1 MVQMGFDEAAPTS
14 IGALGGKYFIKD
26 NRETPDTLQVTYEYP
41 GFIVTYENRL
51 GNANSLI
58 QHNMIQ
64 HGYGILFHGSKGTL
78 FVDPSPYDIY
88 PQKSSTL
95 EEGTAQTGNNSH
107 TPPSP

>member
-14 IGALGGKYFIKD
+14 IGALGGKYYIKD

-41 GFIVTYENRL
+41 GFIATYENRL

-64 HGYGILFHGSKGTL
+64 HRSEEHTSELQ
-78 FVDPSPYDIY
+78 SPDHLVCRLLLEKKKKKKKKEHI
-88 PQKSSTL
+88 KST
-95 EEGTAQTGNNSH
+95 NN
-107 TPPSP
+107 TK